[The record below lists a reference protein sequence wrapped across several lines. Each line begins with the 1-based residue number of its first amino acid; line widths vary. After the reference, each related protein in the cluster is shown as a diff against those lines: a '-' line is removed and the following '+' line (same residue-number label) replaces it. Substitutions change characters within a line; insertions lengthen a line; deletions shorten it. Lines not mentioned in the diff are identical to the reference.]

1 MASDSQF
8 REKRDELESILT
20 SIDSA
25 TGAKEEYLMAL
36 ERVWEDMR
44 EVTGTLDETVTKVSS
59 LVTLLR
65 SVSVKDPRVLE
76 LLARRPAVLT
86 QEGMVLLVL
95 RDGPLARAELDQRLV
110 RAGFKT
116 AGDFQNNVKGTL
128 TRLADKGKIM
138 FDREARTWQLVE

>member
-1 MASDSQF
+1 
-8 REKRDELESILT
+8 
-20 SIDSA
+20 
-25 TGAKEEYLMAL
+25 MAL

-138 FDREARTWQLVE
+138 FDRETRTWQLVE